1 MKIINQMLWKSF
13 GYVSQLKSNV
23 QEFSA
28 LPRTKTDFHST
39 IWEEKL
45 FGLLLVM
52 HVHSDFETDEISKK
66 ICWILV
72 SHTSDILVSRLPGP
86 PPPKKGQPKMC
97 AYVWEGDKKKTI
109 IFFLLGYFF
118 SIWDGMALLILS

>member
-86 PPPKKGQPKMC
+86 PPPP
-97 AYVWEGDKKKTI
+97 KKKDNLKCVHMCGKGI
-109 IFFLLGYFF
+109 KRRLSYFSF
-118 SIWDGMALLILS
+118 